1 MDAQTIIKQYVEA
14 EHTAIYDTLYYYA
27 PISTF
32 LNGILKNEELVLWA
46 GHIDYMEDRMEF
58 EKGMS
63 IIRSITEMD
72 EAYSLNIEK
81 GIKNRFPFQISL
93 SRARDCYPMWKIYGH
108 GELAVMLILDGQ
120 LIQSSYKHVSPCIY
134 EDSEEYNVI
143 CNYLLG
149 RSWLDAEKGE
159 TTIEQI
165 SDFLFQFPYLAKD
178 KHYSYE
184 QEVRIFRKIRRN
196 DDKLK
201 YKVSGNLVKPFKE
214 LHFAKEILKGIMIGP
229 CSDEE
234 FELNKKAIT
243 LKLLEN
249 GFTHLHY
256 SNPFQEDDVTRSDIL
271 IRK

>member
-93 SRARDCYPMWKIYGH
+93 SRARD
-108 GELAVMLILDGQ
+108 
-120 LIQSSYKHVSPCIY
+120 
-134 EDSEEYNVI
+134 
-143 CNYLLG
+143 
-149 RSWLDAEKGE
+149 
-159 TTIEQI
+159 
-165 SDFLFQFPYLAKD
+165 
-178 KHYSYE
+178 
-184 QEVRIFRKIRRN
+184 
-196 DDKLK
+196 
-201 YKVSGNLVKPFKE
+201 
-214 LHFAKEILKGIMIGP
+214 
-229 CSDEE
+229 
-234 FELNKKAIT
+234 
-243 LKLLEN
+243 
-249 GFTHLHY
+249 
-256 SNPFQEDDVTRSDIL
+256 
-271 IRK
+271 

>member
-1 MDAQTIIKQYVEA
+1 MDAQMIMNQYVDS
-14 EHTAIYDTLYYYA
+14 EHAVTYDTLYYYA

-32 LNGILKNEELVLWA
+32 LNGIIQDEDLVLWA

-58 EKGMS
+58 KKGMS

-72 EAYSLNIEK
+72 EAYSRNIEK
-81 GIKNRFPFQISL
+81 GIKNRFPFQLSL

-108 GELAVMLILDGQ
+108 GELAVMLILDGL
-120 LIQSSYKHVSPCIY
+120 LIQSLYKYVSPCIY
-134 EDSEEYNVI
+134 EDSEEYNAI
-143 CNYLLG
+143 CKYLIG
-149 RSWLDAEKGE
+149 GSWLDAEKGRPKTE
-159 TTIEQI
+159 LI
-165 SDFLFQFPYLAKD
+165 SDFLLQFPYLAKD
-178 KHYSYE
+178 KHYRYE
-184 QEVRIFRKIRRN
+184 QEVRIFREIRKD

-214 LHFAKEILKGIMIGP
+214 IHFDKEILKGVMIGP

-249 GFTHLHY
+249 GFAHFHY
-256 SNPFQEDDVTRSDIL
+256 SSPFQEDDVTRSDIL